1 MNKLFD
7 QLYFKVFA
15 GCLALEAASLVA
27 FFWPAIALPC
37 LAVMALIALI
47 ITAINPRYGAYL
59 IVLELIIGGF
69 GYLLADEIGGF
80 RVSLRLVIF
89 AAALI
94 GWLIYI
100 IRKKDFAWIKQRQFI
115 YFLFLLFFLA
125 LGLVLALFV
134 YHRPVG
140 DIFSDINAYL
150 FFGLVGLFL
159 TARIDWQAIIKVFL
173 AATLVTSIK
182 TAVAFYLFVS
192 GWAIV
197 GGDHAYKW
205 IRDTRAG
212 EITQVTDNLHRIF
225 FQSHFYNLLAI
236 IIVAVLLFSGL
247 KLRDRDRNW
256 LWPLLWLNFLA
267 ILISQSRSFWLA
279 LVICAGLYFIYL
291 IKQKSNFKRVF
302 GYMMIWPLLLV
313 SAHLAVNLMLG
324 TMQINLVFVRA
335 TNEQSVGAA
344 SSRTA
349 QLSPLWTEIKKSP
362 IWGQGFAKE
371 ITYRSSDPRNLTA
384 ENPEGWYTTSAFEW
398 GYLDIILKIG
408 FLGLLAYLVF
418 IFGIF
423 KKLFLQLRKEKIYA
437 AFILGA
443 VALLVVNI
451 FTPYLNHPL
460 GIGYLLL
467 MLAI

>member
-7 QLYFKVFA
+7 QFFFRVII
-15 GCLALEAASLVA
+15 GCLALEAASLLS
-27 FFWPAIALPC
+27 FFWPVIALPC
-37 LAVMALIALI
+37 LAAIALIALI

-59 IVLELIIGGF
+59 IILELIIGGF
-69 GYLLADEIGGF
+69 GYLLADEISGF
-80 RVSLRLVIF
+80 KVSLRLVIF
-89 AAALI
+89 AAAFI

-100 IRKKDFAWIKQRQFI
+100 IRKKDFAWFKQRQFI
-115 YFLFLLFFLA
+115 YFLVLLFFLA
-125 LGLVLALFV
+125 LGLVLALLV
-134 YHRPVG
+134 YHRPVS

-150 FFGLVGLFL
+150 FFGLVGLFF
-159 TARIDWQAIIKVFL
+159 TSRADWQTIVKVFL

-182 TAVAFYLFVS
+182 TVAAFYLFVS
-192 GWAIV
+192 GWAV
-197 GGDHAYKW
+197 VNGDHAYKW
-205 IRDTRAG
+205 IRDSRAG
-212 EITQVTDNLHRIF
+212 EITQITDNLHRIF

-247 KLRDRDRNW
+247 KLRDKDRNW

-279 LVICAGLYFIYL
+279 LIVCAGLYFIYL
-291 IKQKSNFKRVF
+291 LKQKSSFKRVF

-324 TMQINLVFVRA
+324 TMQINLIFVRA

-362 IWGQGFAKE
+362 LWGQGFAKE

-408 FLGLLAYLVF
+408 ILGLLAYLIF
-418 IFGIF
+418 IGGIF
-423 KKLFLQLRKEKIYA
+423 KKLFYQLKTEKIYA
-437 AFILGA
+437 AFILGV

-467 MLAI
+467 LLAI